1 MTFLSEP
8 LSLPHKLFLVVI
20 GGMILIYDF
29 LSGLTACFLVAP
41 LTAIYQ
47 KRAVFYF

>member
-20 GGMILIYDF
+20 GGLILIYDF
-29 LSGLTACFLVAP
+29 FEGGFDN
-41 LTAIYQ
+41 
-47 KRAVFYF
+47 AVRK